1 MSKKKISTNTMIIV
15 GVMLFVLFV
24 GLVKF
29 VSYWQLNGEMH
40 YDKDPYIDTQFTNSF
55 TFEKFDTIKKGMTEN
70 DVIEVIGQPFER
82 NIYGSATYEVVHDRN
97 SVKIPSPDFMQDC
110 WSYSRDG
117 KLGDK
122 GDTSWYSYVVCFKQ
136 GQVVSTVINE
146 FFD

>member
-1 MSKKKISTNTMIIV
+1 MSKRKISTNKMIIV
-15 GVMLFVLFV
+15 GVLLLLLSV

-40 YDKDPYIDTQFTNSF
+40 YDKDPYIDTQFTKSF
-55 TFEKFDTIKKGMTEN
+55 TFEKFDAIRKGMTVN
-70 DVIEVIGQPFER
+70 DVIDLIGQPFER
-82 NIYGSATYEVVHDRN
+82 NIYGSATNKVIHDKN
-97 SVKIPSPDFMQDC
+97 AIEIPPPDFTQDC